1 MKGILTLVT
10 SYIRFHT
17 KKTVRT
23 VAGIAVSVLLFVLC
37 SNVILAG
44 NQMARVIETEQ
55 NGAYH
60 ARFWDVTREQGDCI
74 GQMEGVK
81 TWEWIREGDVTYAD
95 VVFERPSKDIYGICE
110 EAAENIRPGL
120 AVTFHD
126 ELLSTYG
133 IRSEENPGLT
143 TYEMG
148 FMVLAVM
155 AVMFAVFL
163 YNLFEFFLNDNR
175 RYLGILEAIGA
186 TAAQK
191 KSYVLLEALLVGT
204 AGILAGAVLGSVLFA
219 ALWQGLGGGLSRRFS
234 LPPMAYAFDI
244 RTVLVSVLC
253 GYLMLF
259 LSCLIPLIKAG
270 RVPAAVIL
278 KSADIPAAEA
288 AKTSAGQFKQGR
300 SAALNL
306 MLRDFSCRRARYLR
320 IIGGFIFF
328 YILICFCFV
337 WIGVQ
342 KGDYLLRDRR
352 EQRPPEQIICLN
364 TEDPGQADAV
374 FRELR
379 GLAAIED
386 VTSTCTLDIGGS
398 ILDEESVKDG
408 CRECSVYGSSVF
420 DNPVNV
426 SDTKGA
432 LESGY
437 GMEAVLVGLDSE
449 AFDDYAKTLGV
460 RADGTEDDKG
470 SAPVIIENYLLTDID
485 GRREYRPVLKEGIK
499 GDLTIQVSRYGDM
512 SFERSGREG
521 EIDEFRDIRLNVL
534 GVTGQKPDIPRAKAD
549 YEFHILN
556 YSQLNGGTAYIYTPI
571 SWFKRLAEGEAL
583 ADVVGFH
590 PEDTVSS
597 SYSEYKNI
605 ENTFYFQTA
614 GDYSEE
620 QLLKDIA
627 PVFGKYGFRRISADE
642 EGDGT
647 WYYTSKSRID
657 KKIKVSMEG
666 NLKII
671 LYYGAAALLIL
682 FCFTGLFQ
690 FFYMEQKEKCRGS
703 ALLEMLGMDVGAQ
716 KRMLRTEYLA
726 IGGVTIAAGTVGA
739 VLVSLMEFGQ
749 VSKYQ
754 MIEAR
759 LPYGFL
765 AAEAAAVTLFFVLMY
780 WQGVRTIHGNR
791 VSEWLRDE

>member
-1 MKGILTLVT
+1 MKGILKLVT
-10 SYIRFHT
+10 SYIRFHA

-23 VAGIAVSVLLFVLC
+23 AAGIAVSVLLFVLC

-44 NQMARVIETEQ
+44 NETARVIEAEQ

-60 ARFWDVTREQGDCI
+60 ARFWDVTKEEGERI
-74 GQMEGVK
+74 GQMEGVQ
-81 TWEWIREGDVTYAD
+81 TWEWTREGDVAYAD

-110 EAAENIRPGL
+110 ETAKNIRPGL
-120 AVTFHD
+120 SVTFHD

-133 IRSEENPGLT
+133 VRNEGNPGLT

-148 FMVLAVM
+148 LMVLAVM

-175 RYLGILEAIGA
+175 RYLGILEALGA
-186 TAAQK
+186 AAAQK

-219 ALWQGLGGGLSRRFS
+219 ALWQSLGGELLRRFS
-234 LPPMAYAFDI
+234 LPPAAYTFDI

-253 GYLMLF
+253 GYLMLL
-259 LSCLIPLIKAG
+259 LSCLIPLVKAG

-278 KSADIPAAEA
+278 KSAALPGAEAEKIPAG
-288 AKTSAGQFKQGR
+288 TFKQGR

-320 IIGGFIFF
+320 ITGGFICF
-328 YILICFCFV
+328 YILICFGFV
-337 WIGVQ
+337 WIGIQ
-342 KGDYLLRDRR
+342 KGDYLLLDRR
-352 EQRPPEQIICLN
+352 EQEPPEQIICLG
-364 TEDPGQADAV
+364 TEEPGRADAV
-374 FRELR
+374 FRELG
-379 GLAAIED
+379 GLAAVED
-386 VTSTCTLDIGGS
+386 VKSMCTLDIGGI
-398 ILDEESVKDG
+398 ILNEEFVKDG
-408 CRECSVYGSSVF
+408 CRECSVYGASVF

-432 LESGY
+432 SESGY
-437 GMEAVLVGLDSE
+437 GMEAVLVGLDKE
-449 AFDDYAKTLGV
+449 TFDDYARTLGV
-460 RADGTEDDKG
+460 SADGAKDGKG
-470 SAPVIIENYLLTDID
+470 HAPVIIENYLLTDID
-485 GRREYRPVLKEGIK
+485 GRKGYRSVLKEDRKGIWN
-499 GDLTIQVSRYGDM
+499 IRVSRYGDM
-512 SFERSGREG
+512 SFERNGREG
-521 EIDEFRDIRLNVL
+521 EIDEFRDIKLNVL
-534 GVTGQKPDIPRAKAD
+534 GVTGQKPDIPRAKED

-556 YSQLNGGTAYIYTPI
+556 YSQLNGATAYIYTPV
-571 SWFKRLAEGEAL
+571 SWFKRLAEGEEL
-583 ADVVGFH
+583 ADAVGFH

-597 SYSEYKNI
+597 GYSEYKNI
-605 ENTFYFQTA
+605 ENTFYFRTA
-614 GDYSEE
+614 GDCTEE
-620 QLLKDIA
+620 QLLKDIT
-627 PVFGKYGFRRISADE
+627 PVFVKYGFRRISADE

-671 LYYGAAALLIL
+671 LYYGAAALLVL

-690 FFYMEQKEKCRGS
+690 FFYMEQKEKCRS
-703 ALLEMLGMDVGAQ
+703 NALLEMLGMDERAQ
-716 KRMLRTEYLA
+716 KKMLGMEYLA
-726 IGGVTIAAGTVGA
+726 IGAVTAAAGTAGA
-739 VLVSLMEFGQ
+739 VFVSLAEFGQ

-759 LPYGFL
+759 VPYGFL
-765 AAEAAAVTLFFVLMY
+765 IAEAVCVALFFVLMY
-780 WQGVRTIHGNR
+780 WQGARTIQGNR
-791 VSEWLRDE
+791 ISEWLKAE